1 MTHRSWFPFILIGLS
16 LALAVIIAAV
26 YKQNPA
32 PVAEDDAVVLI
43 APTAEQYEAGV
54 RAVLAGLADTS
65 DVGVAYDALVAMRV
79 PSVDY
84 QASHL
89 ELVLA
94 LAQLKSGNIEE
105 GQARLDIARANYSWL
120 TP

>member
-1 MTHRSWFPFILIGLS
+1 MSHRSWFPFILIGLS

-26 YKQNPA
+26 YKPS
-32 PVAEDDAVVLI
+32 PTSVAQEDAVTLT
-43 APTAEQYEAGV
+43 APTASEYEAGV
-54 RAVLAGLADTS
+54 RAVFASFALTEDADA
-65 DVGVAYDALVAMRV
+65 AYDALVAMRV

-84 QASHL
+84 QAVHL

-94 LAQLKSGNIEE
+94 LAQLKTGNTDE
-105 GQARLDIARANYSWL
+105 GQARLDIARTNYPWL